1 MFIACGSAWRADP
14 RLVQAQVHPPARA
27 ARPRGWRSESRLR
40 RGSFALRMGR
50 SPMRKPHVPCVW
62 SRLAGRP
69 SPGAGPSPPTSTRCK
84 APSLAIG
91 QSPAP
96 WIIRIRYGTQPDETA
111 ACALRVEPPGGS
123 TPGHG

>member
-27 ARPRGWRSESRLR
+27 ARPRGWRSDSRLR

-62 SRLAGRP
+62 NRLAGRP
-69 SPGAGPSPPTSTRCK
+69 QATADPRLQELWVTRGSTRG
-84 APSLAIG
+84 PD
-91 QSPAP
+91 
-96 WIIRIRYGTQPDETA
+96 GTN
-111 ACALRVEPPGGS
+111 
-123 TPGHG
+123 